1 MKKKF
6 FIFISLLLLGIGS
19 IHAQLSK
26 DSLILQASKLL
37 RSTPAKSLYLIDS
50 LTIAGHLTSTQ
61 NGMSLRIRGQA
72 LYISGKL
79 KEAAVAFAESI
90 KVLEAGNDKKE
101 VGLTLIELAK
111 LYRKLKMFQQAIS
124 TYQQAQRIFEEI
136 DDKNNL
142 ATVLNEWGVV
152 YEMMEDYLKA
162 IDYYNQSLTIKQ
174 ELNDS
179 IGIAYSYSFL
189 SYVYLLSNNF
199 KLAEEYGVKSF
210 HLFTSINDPISIALQ
225 SSDFALVYEKKGDY
239 AQAIYY
245 LEYSDSIAERMNYAD
260 LRSGNYERLANIY
273 ASLGKYNKA
282 YAYRLKYADIKD
294 SLFTSASQKAIAEL
308 NVQYQTAEKDN
319 NLLLQQNRIN
329 NQRYLLV
336 LSFLLL
342 VIVSSLVAYIYRNK
356 KQHEKQLQQ
365 EAAYQQ
371 ELLKMEALNSMQQ
384 DRLRISRDLHD
395 NIGAYLTY
403 IKTNIEELSR
413 YPVDNKQQ
421 FETLQELTSETISE
435 LRRTVWL
442 INKPSVT
449 IEEWIIRLKEHYKK
463 IEQIAININISN
475 TSKTLSALLATALY
489 RIIQE
494 AVTNAIKY
502 SGCTG
507 IRIDIN
513 SNEETLLFSVT
524 DNGIGFDENEIKPGF
539 GLNNMKQRAE
549 EIGSKLKIESTPGKG
564 TAISLQIKV

>member
-1 MKKKF
+1 M
-6 FIFISLLLLGIGS
+6 
-19 IHAQLSK
+19 A
-26 DSLILQASKLL
+26 
-37 RSTPAKSLYLIDS
+37 
-50 LTIAGHLTSTQ
+50 
-61 NGMSLRIRGQA
+61 LRIKGQA
-72 LYISGKL
+72 FYISGKL
-79 KEAAVAFAESI
+79 KEAGIAFTNSI
-90 KVLEAGNDKKE
+90 KILEAGNNKKE

-124 TYQQAQRIFEEI
+124 TYQLAHSTFEKI

-152 YEMMEDYLKA
+152 YEMMEDYPKA

-189 SYVYLLSNNF
+189 SYAYLLSNNF
-199 KLAEEYGVKSF
+199 KLAEDYGVRSF
-210 HLFTSINDPISIALQ
+210 HLFASLNDQISIALQ
-225 SSDFALVYEKKGDY
+225 SSDFALIYEKKGDY

-245 LEYSDSIAERMNYAD
+245 LKYSDSIAEKMNYAD
-260 LRSGNYERLANIY
+260 LRSGNYGRLANIY
-273 ASLGKYNKA
+273 ASLGKFDKA
-282 YAYRLKYADIKD
+282 YSYRLKHASIKD
-294 SLFTSASQKAIAEL
+294 SLFSVASQKAIAEL

-356 KQHEKQLQQ
+356 KQNEKQLQQ

-403 IKTNIEELSR
+403 IKTNIEELNVH
-413 YPVDNKQQ
+413 PVDNKQQ
-421 FETLQELTSETISE
+421 LEALQELTSETISE

-463 IEQIAININISN
+463 IEQIVININITN
-475 TSKTLSALLATALY
+475 TSKTLTALLATSLY

-494 AVTNAIKY
+494 AVNNAIKY
-502 SGCTG
+502 SGCTN
-507 IRIDIN
+507 IQIDIN
-513 SNEETLLFSVT
+513 SFDEILTLSVI
-524 DNGIGFDENEIKPGF
+524 DNGIGFDENEIKLGF

-549 EIGSKLKIESTPGKG
+549 EIGSKLEIESSRGKG
-564 TAISLQIKV
+564 TIISLRTNI